1 MMHPYQYPGLHDK
14 FQHLA
19 LSRSWPQLTAR
30 NAPATKIGMRT
41 SVLGA
46 VLCLVACGGSSS
58 SGAPAQAAA
67 ISPLAGNYST
77 HWSMFQTGNNF
88 FGDELAFNI
97 NVVPEPTSAGMG
109 VLLLAGCALRRQRRR
124 TEE

>member
-1 MMHPYQYPGLHDK
+1 MRRANMMHPYQYPGLHDK

-77 HWSMFQTGNNF
+77 HGFSIDRPDGWMFVTP
-88 FGDELAFNI
+88 DAS
-97 NVVPEPTSAGMG
+97 VA
-109 VLLLAGCALRRQRRR
+109 
-124 TEE
+124 